1 MTLTYR
7 LAGSFFLAASLSLIS
22 ACSILPK
29 PEVVDVYRLPDAQT
43 PIATSQSAPVTWSLR
58 LDKPM
63 ASNALNSQNIAVIP
77 EGNLVSNY
85 KGARWS
91 DPAPALLR
99 NRLLDA
105 FLQDG
110 RIKALS
116 TDDSNLQS
124 DYELGGELL
133 AFQTHYN
140 GNNPEVLIQYNARL
154 VRTSDQRVIGSK
166 RFDVRQPLNDPKV
179 PSVVAG
185 FGQAADVMSAQVVQW
200 VIQQGQGQKS
210 LKP

>member
-1 MTLTYR
+1 MIRPYR
-7 LAGSFFLAASLSLIS
+7 LAGSICVALGLGLLS

-29 PEVVDVYRLPDAQT
+29 PELVDQYMLPSAQ
-43 PIATSQSAPVTWSLR
+43 APAASRSGAVNWSLR

-63 ASNALNSQNIAVIP
+63 ASLALNNQNIAVVP
-77 EGNLVSNY
+77 QSNLVSYY

-91 DPAPALLR
+91 DPAPALVR

-110 RIKALS
+110 RIKGLS
-116 TDDSNLQS
+116 TDDSNLQA

-200 VIQQGQGQKS
+200 VIQQGQGQK
-210 LKP
+210 PQ